1 VPLYEYRC
9 RVCDETFEARRPMS
23 QSSDP
28 AECPN
33 GHVDSRRVL
42 SVFQSVGVGASSNG
56 APSPGPSVPMGG
68 GGCGTSC
75 GCHH

>member
-1 VPLYEYRC
+1 MPLYEYRC
-9 RVCDETFEARRPMS
+9 RTCDESFEARRPMS

-42 SVFQSVGVGASSNG
+42 SVFQSVGVGASTGGSP
-56 APSPGPSVPMGG
+56 APGPMPAMGG
-68 GGCGTSC
+68 GGCGSAC

>member
-42 SVFQSVGVGASSNG
+42 SVFQSVGVGASGGS
-56 APSPGPSVPMGG
+56 PSPGPSVPMGG
-68 GGCGTSC
+68 GGCGASC

>member
-9 RVCDETFEARRPMS
+9 RTCDETFEARRPMS

-42 SVFQSVGVGASSNG
+42 SVFQSVGVGAGSSSSP
-56 APSPGPSVPMGG
+56 APGPSVPMGG
-68 GGCGTSC
+68 GGCGAGC